1 MGASSVPTG
10 ILKCID
16 FRKWAWWQLP
26 RALRFYVALV
36 PLTALSLTCYAGLD
50 TSWRTSNLV
59 TGLLLLGCA
68 TVSVAA
74 TPRSTYVEGG
84 ITRDFI
90 TVWVLPAAIV
100 LPPVYAMLMP
110 IPLCALIQWRVHRG
124 LIHRKVFTA
133 GAIALGYGAASWVF
147 RRFPATFAGP
157 FIGHGSHALTWA
169 LAAAVCEFF
178 VARWHAWLLLVAI
191 KLSDPSVKV
200 LKLELNRELMLANV
214 AESDL
219 GILITCVVAASAWL
233 SVLAIPMIMLAR
245 RFMMHSQ
252 LLAQT
257 RLDSKT
263 GLLNSST
270 WEAEATAEVA
280 RAVRMHAPVS
290 VALIDID
297 HFKRVNDTHGHLV
310 GDLVLRAVTDAIR
323 EHLRSYDLAG
333 RFGGEEFVVLLPQA
347 READAVHIAERLR
360 SHVAAMAIPIRDAAD
375 GEEVPCVRL
384 TISIGVAALDDTHR
398 ELGQLV
404 AAADEALYLAKQS
417 GRNRT
422 SVVPSAA
429 PAAVPAVVP
438 PSVPA
443 RR

>member
-10 ILKCID
+10 VLKLAD
-16 FRKWAWWQLP
+16 LRTWAWWQLP
-26 RALRFYVALV
+26 VVLRVYVAAVVLSAV
-36 PLTALSLTCYAGLD
+36 GVAGYAASQTMWTTSELLKFLPLLACAALS
-50 TSWRTSNLV
+50 V
-59 TGLLLLGCA
+59 
-68 TVSVAA
+68 VA
-74 TPRSTYVEGG
+74 TPRSTYVQGKV
-84 ITRDFI
+84 TRDFL
-90 TVWVLPAAIV
+90 TVWVLPAAII

-110 IPLCALIQWRVHRG
+110 IPLYMLTQWRVHRG
-124 LIHRKVFTA
+124 LVYRKVFSA
-133 GAIALGYGAASWVF
+133 SASALAYGAASVVF
-147 RRFPATFAGP
+147 RVFPASFAGP
-157 FIGHGSHALTWA
+157 GIGHGNHAVTWVIAVVACELIGRSHTFVLMG
-169 LAAAVCEFF
+169 AV
-178 VARWHAWLLLVAI
+178 
-191 KLSDPSVKV
+191 KLSDPTVHV
-200 LKLELNRELMLANV
+200 LQLELNRESLLANF

-219 GILITCVVAASAWL
+219 GVLITIAVAASPLL
-233 SVLAIPMIMLAR
+233 SLFAIPTIMLAR
-245 RFMMHSQ
+245 RFMMHAQ
-252 LLAQT
+252 LMAQART
-257 RLDSKT
+257 DTKT

-270 WEAEATAEVA
+270 WESEATAEVA

-360 SHVAAMAIPIRDAAD
+360 DRVAAMAIPIRDAAD

-384 TISIGVAALDDTHR
+384 TISIGVAALDDTRR

-404 AAADEALYLAKQS
+404 AAADEALYVAKQS

-422 SVVPSAA
+422 RAACSGAPVVVA
-429 PAAVPAVVP
+429 P

>member
-10 ILKCID
+10 VLKWAD
-16 FRKWAWWQLP
+16 LRTWAWWQLP
-26 RALRFYVALV
+26 VVLRLYVAGVVLSAMGIAGYAASQTTWTTSDLLKFL
-36 PLTALSLTCYAGLD
+36 PLLACAGL
-50 TSWRTSNLV
+50 
-59 TGLLLLGCA
+59 
-68 TVSVAA
+68 SVGA
-74 TPRSTYVEGG
+74 TPRSTYVQGKV
-84 ITRDFI
+84 TRDFL
-90 TVWVLPAAIV
+90 TVWVIPAAVI
-100 LPPVYAMLMP
+100 LPPVYAMIMP
-110 IPLCALIQWRVHRG
+110 VPLYALTQWRVHRG
-124 LIHRKVFTA
+124 LVYRKAFSA
-133 GAIALGYGAASWVF
+133 GATALAYGAASVVF
-147 RRFPATFAGP
+147 RLFPASFAGP
-157 FIGHGSHALTWA
+157 NIGHGSHAVTWVV
-169 LAAAVCEFF
+169 AVVACELIGRSHTF
-178 VARWHAWLLLVAI
+178 VLMVAV
-191 KLSDPSVKV
+191 KLSDPTVHV
-200 LKLELNRELMLANV
+200 LRLEMNRESMLSNF

-219 GILITCVVAASAWL
+219 GILITIAVAASPLL
-233 SVLAIPMIMLAR
+233 SLFAIPTIMLAR
-245 RFMMHSQ
+245 RFMMHAQ
-252 LLAQT
+252 LMAQART
-257 RLDSKT
+257 DTKT

-270 WEAEATAEVA
+270 WESEATVEVA